1 MTFSARVAFFL
12 LSLFAA
18 LLAIGCEPASKLPT
32 VQMQVGNDKFTLEVA
47 DDDASRET
55 GLMNRDSM
63 GARHGML
70 FVFDREQPLN
80 FWMKDTRIPLDI
92 LFLDGRG
99 RVVSIKTMKPFDL
112 TPVPSDGMARF
123 AIELNAGVARDVNV
137 GVGDALTLPPLP
149 HGNGPASAPA
159 TAPGAPGAPGGSGR

>member
-1 MTFSARVAFFL
+1 MRCAEPPRPGLVQRHDAGRAGADGIDPGAGADRPAIDRQAPSQPPRKRLSLIMTFSARVAFSL
-12 LSLFAA
+12 LALFAA

-92 LFLDGRG
+92 L
-99 RVVSIKTMKPFDL
+99 
-112 TPVPSDGMARF
+112 
-123 AIELNAGVARDVNV
+123 
-137 GVGDALTLPPLP
+137 
-149 HGNGPASAPA
+149 
-159 TAPGAPGAPGGSGR
+159 